1 MWMAPRVL
9 SGAWFEKALCEF
21 GQGTGPTPTAML
33 LLRSVDPELETGAAE
48 AFALKMFFI
57 SLTMVPMLTLLSPI
71 VASKGAFFV
80 LCVYIAAMLAL
91 IVIPRAVAW
100 IRRPEV
106 KWI

>member
-1 MWMAPRVL
+1 MWMAARVL

-57 SLTMVPMLTLLSPI
+57 SLTMVPMLTLLSQLLLPK
-71 VASKGAFFV
+71 VRFSFY
-80 LCVYIAAMLAL
+80 VYILQQCL
-91 IVIPRAVAW
+91 LSL
-100 IRRPEV
+100 
-106 KWI
+106 